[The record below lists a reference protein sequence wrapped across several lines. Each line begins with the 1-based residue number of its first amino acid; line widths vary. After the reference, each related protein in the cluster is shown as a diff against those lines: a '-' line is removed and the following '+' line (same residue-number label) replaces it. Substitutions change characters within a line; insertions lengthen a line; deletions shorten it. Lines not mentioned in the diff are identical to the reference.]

1 MSLFTQDTA
10 KFPVTEIAG
19 LNIDENKF
27 IETTTKSLY
36 ERIIFTVIKDV
47 NTNDKKLELI
57 TLSASND
64 YSPASYGFVHFMA
77 EAMANKKQMFVEKIS
92 IGNQFIFKK
101 ADPSRYNEPNIIEF
115 DFRKFEQA
123 SLMKEYYGML
133 FLALQGA
140 AKGIRISQ
148 GLLLKISRL
157 SEMMAD
163 KRQVAAVEA
172 QLNQVSTA
180 LREAKTAYL
189 DAGSDAVFATFDT
202 EPTEKAVDFVYQ
214 LLSNLTGYS
223 IGFLKG
229 EKSGSSLSDTGESDK
244 KQNREATEFYFLSV
258 IQSVLEAIFKE
269 TFKLKPVL
277 DNLEMLPSMLATIE
291 MWGEGSK
298 KGKEFLYSQLGLRP
312 EHLDLSKATP
322 EVKTDEVIIDGGRTI

>member
-1 MSLFTQDTA
+1 MSFFNKDVVD
-10 KFPVTEIAG
+10 FPVTEISG
-19 LNIDENKF
+19 LEIKQKAF
-27 IETTTKSLY
+27 TETATKALY
-36 ERIIFTVIKDV
+36 ERIIFSVIKDI
-47 NTNDKKLELI
+47 NASDEKLDLI

-64 YSPASYGFVHFMA
+64 YSPASYGFVHFLA
-77 EAMANKKQMFVEKIS
+77 WAMAGQKQVFLEKVS
-92 IGNQFIFKK
+92 IQGQFIFKRTES
-101 ADPSRYNEPNIIEF
+101 SRQEEVGIIEL

-123 SLMKEYYGML
+123 ILLKEYYGML
-133 FLALQGA
+133 FLALDGA

-163 KRQVAAVEA
+163 KRQVVAVEA
-172 QLNQVSTA
+172 QLNQVSEA
-180 LREAKTAYL
+180 LRDAKTAYL
-189 DAGSDAVFATFDT
+189 DAGSDAGFATFDT
-202 EPTEKAVDFVYQ
+202 EPSSKAIDFVYQ

-258 IQSVLEAIFKE
+258 IQAVLEAIFKE
-269 TFKLKPVL
+269 TFKLKPML
-277 DNLEMLPSMLATIE
+277 DNLEILPSMLATIE
-291 MWGEGSK
+291 MWSEGSI

-312 EHLDLSKATP
+312 EHLDLSKP
-322 EVKTDEVIIDGGRTI
+322 DPVVKTDEVIINGSRAL